1 MKRWLIMILGVVVLV
16 AILGGIKG
24 WQIHEM
30 IASYKAMGTPLQTV
44 STAKASYQEWRPQ
57 IDAVGSVRA
66 VRGAD
71 LSAEV
76 AGIVDGIQFKSG
88 ESVKAG
94 QRLLELRAADDIAR
108 LDALKASAEL
118 AQLTY
123 NRDKAQL
130 AAQAISQAQFDNDS
144 ANLKNARAA
153 VAQQQA
159 LVDKKIIRAP
169 FAGQLG
175 IRAVD
180 LGQYLTPGAKIVTL
194 QQLDPVFVDVYLPQQ
209 DLAQVKAGDAV
220 TVTTDTFPGEAF
232 AGEIEAVNPKVDTD
246 TRNAQVR
253 AVLKN
258 PDHKLLPGMFA
269 KLEVSVGENQ
279 RYLTLPNNAI
289 TYNPYG
295 ETVFVVMPEAQYK
308 AEQAA
313 KAKAEGDDGNGN
325 KTAGGNDG
333 KGEGKGDDKTLV
345 TKQVF
350 VTVGPTRGDQVA
362 VLSGLKPGDEVVTS
376 GQLKIKSGT
385 AVQIN
390 NTVQPT
396 DDPNPKPVE
405 R

>member
-24 WQIHEM
+24 WQVHEM
-30 IASYKAMGTPLQTV
+30 MAAFKAMGVPLQTV

-57 IDAVGSVRA
+57 INAVGSVRA

-159 LVDKKIIRAP
+159 LVDKKIVRAP

-209 DLAQVKAGDAV
+209 DLAQIKAGDAV
-220 TVTTDTFPGEAF
+220 TVATDTFPGEAF
-232 AGEIEAVNPKVDTD
+232 AGEIEAVSPKVDTD

-253 AVLKN
+253 AVIKN
-258 PDHKLLPGMFA
+258 PDRKLLPGMFA
-269 KLEVSVGENQ
+269 KLNVNVGENQ

-295 ETVFVVMPEAQYK
+295 ETVFVVMTEAQFK
-308 AEQAA
+308 TEQAA
-313 KAKAEGDDGNGN
+313 KAKADGDDGNGN
-325 KTAGGNDG
+325 KAADD
-333 KGEGKGDDKTLV
+333 KASEGDNKTLV

-362 VLSGLKPGDEVVTS
+362 ILSGLKAGDEVVTS

-396 DDPNPKPVE
+396 DDPNPKPIE

>member
-313 KAKAEGDDGNGN
+313 KATMTARMKARA
-325 KTAGGNDG
+325 T
-333 KGEGKGDDKTLV
+333 
-345 TKQVF
+345 
-350 VTVGPTRGDQVA
+350 TR
-362 VLSGLKPGDEVVTS
+362 PW
-376 GQLKIKSGT
+376 
-385 AVQIN
+385 
-390 NTVQPT
+390 
-396 DDPNPKPVE
+396 
-405 R
+405 

>member
-24 WQIHEM
+24 WQIHKM
-30 IASYKAMGTPLQTV
+30 IADYKAMGTPLQTI
-44 STAKASYQEWRPQ
+44 STTKAAFQEWRPQ
-57 IDAVGSVRA
+57 LHAVGSVRA

-88 ESVKAG
+88 EKVKAG

-108 LDALKASAEL
+108 LNALKASAEL

-169 FAGQLG
+169 FDGQLG

-180 LGQYLTPGAKIVTL
+180 LGQYLTPGTKIVTL
-194 QQLDPVFVDVYLPQQ
+194 QQLDSVFVDVYLPQQ
-209 DLAQVKAGDAV
+209 DLAQVTAGDAV
-220 TVTTDTFPGEAF
+220 TVTTDTFPGKTF
-232 AGEIEAVNPKVDTD
+232 AGTIQAVNPKVDTD

-253 AVLKN
+253 AVLEN
-258 PDHKLLPGMFA
+258 PEHKLLPGMFA
-269 KLEVSVGENQ
+269 KLNVSVGKNQ
-279 RYLTLPNNAI
+279 RYLTLPSTAI

-295 ETVFVVMPEAQYK
+295 ETVFIVMPESQFK

-325 KTAGGNDG
+325 KAADENATSKDDG
-333 KGEGKGDDKTLV
+333 KTLV

-362 VLSGLKPGDEVVTS
+362 ILSGLKAGDVVVTS

-385 AVQIN
+385 AVEIN
-390 NTVQPT
+390 NTVVPT
-396 DDPNPKPVE
+396 DDPNPKPADQ
-405 R
+405 